1 MADDVSL
8 RAEHL
13 VKRYGGVTALADGSL
28 DVTSGE
34 VLALMGANG
43 SGKSTL
49 GKIVTGAV
57 VPDAGRLLL
66 DGEEARFSSPK
77 AARRAGIAAV
87 YQELSLVPDMT
98 VAENVWLAHEPV
110 SFGRVKKRERK
121 ERTRRLLSLFEGAI
135 DPSVTPDSFVAALSP
150 GERQIVEILK
160 ALSLEPRLM
169 ILDEATA
176 SLDARQV
183 ERLFELVGEWKAR
196 GMALI
201 FVSHRMEEIF
211 RVADRATVLRSGETV
226 GHVDLRETS
235 EEELVGLMIEGGV
248 AERRIEHPT
257 GDARGDVLVETEDL
271 RTAVLY
277 GVDLK
282 LRAGEILGLGGLQGQ
297 GQSDLLLA
305 LFGAVPAAGTMRLAG
320 ESVRFSHPRQAMK
333 KGVAFVPGDRGGE
346 GLLPVRSI
354 SENLL
359 LPSWSR
365 YGSLLNM
372 RRAKRDAERVSGDLR
387 LKMGSLEHP
396 VSSLSGGNAQKV
408 VLGKWLLRDPKVLLL
423 DDPTKGVDVGAKGE
437 FYKILSDLRER
448 GVAILLHS
456 SDDEELLGLCDRV
469 LVMRDG
475 RVQRELT
482 GPNLNKNAL
491 VSASVGAGEPAANG
505 KTGASS
511 NPVAGGSA

>member
-1 MADDVSL
+1 MAGVSL
-8 RAEHL
+8 SARHL
-13 VKRYGGVTALADGSL
+13 VKRYGGVTALADGTL
-28 DVTSGE
+28 DVRSGE

-57 VPDAGRLLL
+57 VPDSGMVLL
-66 DGEEARFSSPK
+66 DGEEVGFSSPQ
-77 AARRAGIAAV
+77 AARKAGISAV

-98 VAENVWLAHEPV
+98 VAENVWLANEPV
-110 SFGRVKKRERK
+110 ALGRVRKRERK
-121 ERTRRLLSLFEGAI
+121 ERTARLLSLFEGALG
-135 DPSVTPDSFVAALSP
+135 PSVGSDSLVSELSP
-150 GERQIVEILK
+150 SDRQIVEILK
-160 ALSLEPRLM
+160 ALSREPRVM

-176 SLDARQV
+176 SLGARQV
-183 ERLFELVGEWKAR
+183 ERLFELVAEWKAR

-211 RVADRATVLRSGETV
+211 QIADRATVLRSGETV
-226 GHVDLRETS
+226 GTANLEETS

-248 AERRIEHPT
+248 AERRIEHPPE
-257 GDARGDVLVETEDL
+257 AAVEKRVLLETEDL
-271 RTAVLY
+271 RSSVL
-277 GVDLK
+277 GGINLT
-282 LRAGEILGLGGLQGQ
+282 LGEGEIVGLGGLQGQ
-297 GQSDLLLA
+297 GQSNLLLA
-305 LFGAVPAAGTMRLAG
+305 LFGAVSHSGSVRLAG
-320 ESVRFSHPRQAMK
+320 ENVRFSHPRQAMRR
-333 KGVAFVPGDRGGE
+333 GLAFVPGDRGGE
-346 GLLPVRSI
+346 GLLPMRSI
-354 SENLL
+354 LENLL

-365 YGSLLNM
+365 YGAILNV
-372 RRAKRDAERVSGDLR
+372 RRARQDSEEASRDLR
-387 LKMGSLEHP
+387 IRMGSLDDP

-475 RVQRELT
+475 VVRRELS
-482 GPNLNKNAL
+482 GADLNKPAL
-491 VSASVGAGEPAANG
+491 VSASVGAGSSESPPSGGAA
-505 KTGASS
+505 
-511 NPVAGGSA
+511 

>member
-1 MADDVSL
+1 MAGVSL
-8 RAEHL
+8 SARHL

-28 DVTSGE
+28 DVQSGE

-57 VPDAGRLLL
+57 VPDSGTVLL
-66 DGEEARFSSPK
+66 DGEEVRFSSPQ
-77 AARRAGIAAV
+77 AARKAGISAV

-98 VAENVWLAHEPV
+98 VAENVWLANEPV
-110 SFGRVKKRERK
+110 ALGRVRKRERK
-121 ERTRRLLSLFEGAI
+121 ERTARLLSLFEDALGS
-135 DPSVTPDSFVAALSP
+135 SVGPDSLVSDLSP
-150 GERQIVEILK
+150 SDRQIVEILK
-160 ALSLEPRLM
+160 ALGREPRVM

-176 SLDARQV
+176 SLGARQV
-183 ERLFELVGEWKAR
+183 ERLFELVAEWKGR

-211 RVADRATVLRSGETV
+211 RIADKATVLRSGETV
-226 GHVDLRETS
+226 GTANLEETS

-248 AERRIEHPT
+248 AERRIEHPPE
-257 GDARGDVLVETEDL
+257 AAVENNVLLEAEDL
-271 RTAVLY
+271 RSSVLG
-277 GVDLK
+277 GVSLT
-282 LRAGEILGLGGLQGQ
+282 LREGEIVGLGGLQGQ

-305 LFGAVPAAGTMRLAG
+305 LVGAVPHSGGVRLAG
-320 ESVRFSHPRQAMK
+320 EEARFSHPRQAMRR
-333 KGVAFVPGDRGGE
+333 GLAFVPGDRGGE
-346 GLLPVRSI
+346 GLLPIRSI
-354 SENLL
+354 LENLL

-365 YGSLLNM
+365 YGAILNV
-372 RRAKRDAERVSGDLR
+372 RRARKDSEEVSRDLR
-387 LKMGSLEHP
+387 IRMGSLDDP

-475 RVQRELT
+475 VVRRELS
-482 GPNLNKNAL
+482 GADLNKQAL
-491 VSASVGAGEPAANG
+491 VSASVGSSESPPSGEPASG
-505 KTGASS
+505 GA
-511 NPVAGGSA
+511 A

>member
-1 MADDVSL
+1 MAGVSL
-8 RAEHL
+8 SARHL

-28 DVTSGE
+28 DVQSGE

-57 VPDAGRLLL
+57 VPDSGTVLL
-66 DGEEARFSSPK
+66 DGEEVAFSSPQ
-77 AARRAGIAAV
+77 AARKAGISAV

-98 VAENVWLAHEPV
+98 VAENVWLANEPV
-110 SFGRVKKRERK
+110 ALGRVRRRERK
-121 ERTRRLLSLFEGAI
+121 ERTARLLSLFEGALGT
-135 DPSVTPDSFVAALSP
+135 SVGPDSFVSDLSP
-150 GERQIVEILK
+150 SDRQIVEILK
-160 ALSLEPRLM
+160 ALSREPRVM

-176 SLDARQV
+176 SLGARQV
-183 ERLFELVGEWKAR
+183 ERLFELVAEWKGR

-211 RVADRATVLRSGETV
+211 QIADRATVLRSGETV
-226 GHVDLRETS
+226 GTANLKETS

-248 AERRIEHPT
+248 ADRRIEHPPE
-257 GDARGDVLVETEDL
+257 AAVEENVLLEAEDL
-271 RTAVLY
+271 RSSVLG
-277 GVDLK
+277 GVSLT
-282 LRAGEILGLGGLQGQ
+282 LREGEIVGLGGLQGQ

-305 LFGAVPAAGTMRLAG
+305 LFGAVPHSGSVRLAG
-320 ESVRFSHPRQAMK
+320 EEVRFSHPRQAMRR
-333 KGVAFVPGDRGGE
+333 GLAFVPGDRGGE
-346 GLLPVRSI
+346 GLLPIRSI
-354 SENLL
+354 LENLL

-365 YGSLLNM
+365 YGTVLNV
-372 RRAKRDAERVSGDLR
+372 RRARQDSEEASRDLGIR
-387 LKMGSLEHP
+387 MGSLDDP

-475 RVQRELT
+475 EVRRELS
-482 GPNLNKNAL
+482 GADLNKPTL
-491 VSASVGAGEPAANG
+491 VSASVGAGSPESPPSGGPVPGGAA
-505 KTGASS
+505 
-511 NPVAGGSA
+511 